1 MEYREDY
8 AIEVAIKTLNQ
19 CPTKNDC
26 KDFQREISVMK
37 VPTLVLMMKSIFESH
52 RSIVTFVISA
62 TRPPKYCQNHNID
75 RHTAHSNHNGIR
87 EARVLSQISKF
98 Q

>member
-1 MEYREDY
+1 MEYGEDR

-19 CPTKNDC
+19 CPTKNDF

-37 VPTLVLMMKSIFESH
+37 VRRYDSGPLVSNVLTTFP
-52 RSIVTFVISA
+52 FVISA
-62 TRPPKYCQNHNID
+62 IRPPKHCQNHNINGY
-75 RHTAHSNHNGIR
+75 TSHSNHNGIR
-87 EARVLSQISKF
+87 KARIFSQIFKF